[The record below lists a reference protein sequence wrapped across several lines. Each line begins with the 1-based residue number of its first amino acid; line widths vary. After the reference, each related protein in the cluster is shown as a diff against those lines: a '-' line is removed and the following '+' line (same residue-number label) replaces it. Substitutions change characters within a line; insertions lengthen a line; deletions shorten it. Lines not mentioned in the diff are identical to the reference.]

1 MENIERRHLGEDL
14 YASCDGYHIWL
25 EKILHSPDTFQK
37 IVALEPSVFFALSSY
52 AKRSGFG
59 TNSNELSDPTY
70 LGDGVYAHHIP
81 SVITLS
87 VGSHLAPV
95 DVVLTRELFQKLEEY
110 AEYIG
115 QLAKE

>member
-25 EKILHSPDTFQK
+25 EILLHSPDTFQK
-37 IVALEPSVFFALSSY
+37 KVALEPNVFFALSSY
-52 AKRSGFG
+52 AKRSGFS
-59 TNSNELSDPTY
+59 SNFSELTEPTY

-95 DVVLTRELFQKLEEY
+95 EVVLTRELFQKLQEY
-110 AEYIG
+110 AYYIE